1 MLSCPRRLLLEPRP
15 SSASLCGANRWR
27 RLRAAAVLL
36 ALATM
41 VSAPSARARTNST
54 TEPKN
59 TNAATKAREVAS
71 GKAVF
76 DQRCEICH
84 YTESTAQK
92 IGPGLKGLYA
102 RMRFAGGEKV
112 KDAVVTHWI
121 ETGGKNMPGFKDV
134 LKPAQINSL
143 IAYLKTL

>member
-1 MLSCPRRLLLEPRP
+1 MDSRH
-15 SSASLCGANRWR
+15 SSRSLRGAKCWR
-27 RLRAAAVLL
+27 RVRAAAALL
-36 ALATM
+36 AFAAM
-41 VSAPSARARTNST
+41 VSVPSARARSNST
-54 TEPKN
+54 AEPTPAN
-59 TNAATKAREVAS
+59 TGTNAREVTA
-71 GKAVF
+71 GKSVF

-112 KDAVVTHWI
+112 KDAVVIHWI
-121 ETGGKNMPGFKDV
+121 ETGGKNMPGFKDI

>member
-1 MLSCPRRLLLEPRP
+1 
-15 SSASLCGANRWR
+15 
-27 RLRAAAVLL
+27 
-36 ALATM
+36 M